1 MSLPLLQNINM
12 YTHIPCLIKNLPLQL
27 SVVFLSVCL
36 SNLSIRFVFL
46 ARGKK
51 KKRRDAVLIPIV
63 HAPSASHLN
72 HPSAGGHFL
81 SDAGLQRDALTLL
94 I

>member
-27 SVVFLSVCL
+27 SVVFLYICL

-46 ARGKK
+46 TQRERKK
-51 KKRRDAVLIPIV
+51 DAVLILIV
-63 HAPSASHLN
+63 HAPSVSHLN
-72 HPSAGGHFL
+72 HPSTGGHFL
-81 SDAGLQRDALTLL
+81 SDARLQCDALTLF

>member
-46 ARGKK
+46 TREKK
-51 KKRRDAVLIPIV
+51 RDAVLILIV
-63 HAPSASHLN
+63 HAPSVSHLN

-81 SDAGLQRDALTLL
+81 SDAGLQCDALTLL